1 MTINKLLAYFFF
13 VILSFIHNSYSLTAE
28 ENKEKDVVLEE
39 ELPAVNP
46 FLGGGSSAANG
57 SGSFGGMDN
66 GNASL
71 IDNLKLNGIIKGGKK
86 KFAIFS
92 LPDGRTVRYEE
103 NTVVNPNL
111 MILDIFIDRVFLKIN
126 EEEYS
131 IDLLNQIT
139 KDAG

>member
-1 MTINKLLAYFFF
+1 MTINKLIIYFFLALF
-13 VILSFIHNSYSLTAE
+13 NLLLNSYSFAAE
-28 ENKEKDVVLEE
+28 DNKEKDLVLEE

-46 FLGGGSSAANG
+46 FLGGASSASGGG
-57 SGSFGGMDN
+57 SLTGADN

-86 KFAIFS
+86 RFAIFS

-103 NTVVNPNL
+103 NTVVNPDL
-111 MILDIFIDRVFLKIN
+111 MVLDIFIDRVYLKIN

-139 KDAG
+139 KVEG